1 MGRRPGSALSRPAEF
16 GYTVLVL
23 VLRTPKPALPKQ
35 DGAVSLDKQRDKL
48 PPLLPHSEDSEGV
61 GDESAT
67 RIPEEATEVYELVEE
82 GEVAGLPQPA
92 EPAEPPPS
100 APRPQAPEIPEETLQ
115 ELRALRAKVD
125 HKDRQIEQVMEA
137 YRGKKAETE
146 KLRKRIEKTE
156 RRKFEQSKGDFIAR
170 FVEVLDN
177 LDRAIDSIENAFD
190 PDSVLQGIM
199 LVRSRLVQ
207 LLKEEGLEK
216 IFVRGQI
223 YDPTYSEAAGMEEV
237 PDESQDGI
245 VLKELQPGYMLK
257 GSLLRVAR
265 VVVGRYGSE
274 PADARPAPSDP
285 SEATTK
291 AKVPTVSP
299 SARDAALDADDSD
312 SSWEANK
319 AGHELEFSED
329 GFDFSNDE

>member
-1 MGRRPGSALSRPAEF
+1 
-16 GYTVLVL
+16 
-23 VLRTPKPALPKQ
+23 
-35 DGAVSLDKQRDKL
+35 LDKQRDKL
-48 PPLLPHSEDSEGV
+48 PRLAPDSADSDGGGE
-61 GDESAT
+61 EPAS
-67 RIPEEATEVYELVEE
+67 RIPEEASEIFELVEE
-82 GEVAGLPQPA
+82 SGVAALP
-92 EPAEPPPS
+92 EPPPPS
-100 APRPQAPEIPEETLQ
+100 PPPARPQAPDLPEETIQ
-115 ELRALRAKVD
+115 ELRALKAKLD

-137 YRGKKAETE
+137 YRGKKEETE

-156 RRKFEQSKGDFIAR
+156 RRRFEQSKGDFIAR

-223 YDPTYSEAAGMEEV
+223 YDPTHSEAAGMESVAE
-237 PDESQDGI
+237 ESQDGM

-265 VVVGRYGSE
+265 VVVGRYGAE
-274 PADARPAPSDP
+274 ATDGGPTPP
-285 SEATTK
+285 SEATT
-291 AKVPTVSP
+291 ASRLPAAAPPP
-299 SARDAALDADDSD
+299 SRPSEPSEGDDSGSAWDADT
-312 SSWEANK
+312 

-329 GFDFSNDE
+329 GLDFSNE

>member
-1 MGRRPGSALSRPAEF
+1 M
-16 GYTVLVL
+16 
-23 VLRTPKPALPKQ
+23 
-35 DGAVSLDKQRDKL
+35 DKHRDKL
-48 PPLLPHSEDSEGV
+48 PRPAPASE
-61 GDESAT
+61 ESDGGGEELAS
-67 RIPEEATEVYELVEE
+67 RIPEEASEVYELVEE
-82 GEVAGLPQPA
+82 AGVGALPEQ
-92 EPAEPPPS
+92 EPPPPP
-100 APRPQAPEIPEETLQ
+100 PRPQAPELPEETVQ
-115 ELRALRAKVD
+115 ELRGLRAKLE

-137 YRGKKAETE
+137 YRAKKEETE
-146 KLRKRIEKTE
+146 KLRTRIEKTE

-223 YDPTYSEAAGMEEV
+223 YDPMHSEAAGMESV
-237 PDESQDGI
+237 PEESQDGI

-265 VVVGRYGSE
+265 VVVGRYGSDSTE
-274 PADARPAPSDP
+274 PRAPSDP
-285 SEATTK
+285 SEATT
-291 AKVPTVSP
+291 ATRVPASTSP
-299 SARDAALDADDSD
+299 PPKPSRPTEGDDSG
-312 SSWEANK
+312 SSWEADTS
-319 AGHELEFSED
+319 GHELEFSED
-329 GFDFSNDE
+329 GLDFSNE

>member
-1 MGRRPGSALSRPAEF
+1 
-16 GYTVLVL
+16 
-23 VLRTPKPALPKQ
+23 
-35 DGAVSLDKQRDKL
+35 LDKHRDKL
-48 PPLLPHSEDSEGV
+48 PQLLPDSEDSNAGAEA
-61 GDESAT
+61 SAT
-67 RIPEEATEVYELVEE
+67 RIPEEATEIYELVEE
-82 GEVAGLPQPA
+82 SGVEVP
-92 EPAEPPPS
+92 EPPASP
-100 APRPQAPEIPEETLQ
+100 APRAQAQPELPEEIVQ
-115 ELRALRAKVD
+115 ELRALRAKIE

-137 YRGKKAETE
+137 YRGKKEETE

-190 PDSVLQGIM
+190 PDAVLQGIM

-223 YDPTYSEAAGMEEV
+223 YDPTHSEAAGMEPV

-245 VLKELQPGYMLK
+245 VLRELQPGYMLK

-265 VVVGRYGSE
+265 VVVGRHGTETDSPETKAPPAE
-274 PADARPAPSDP
+274 PKTAPAKPAALES
-285 SEATTK
+285 SEATT
-291 AKVPTVSP
+291 AARTPTVSP
-299 SARDAALDADDSD
+299 SAPGAGADPDDSG
-312 SSWEANK
+312 SSWEADNSS
-319 AGHELEFSED
+319 HELEFSED
-329 GFDFSNDE
+329 GLDFSNE

>member
-1 MGRRPGSALSRPAEF
+1 LDKHRDRLPRPA
-16 GYTVLVL
+16 
-23 VLRTPKPALPKQ
+23 PASSDS
-35 DGAVSLDKQRDKL
+35 DGGGGEEPVS
-48 PPLLPHSEDSEGV
+48 
-61 GDESAT
+61 
-67 RIPEEATEVYELVEE
+67 RIPEEASEIYELVEE
-82 GEVAGLPQPA
+82 SSAGALP
-92 EPAEPPPS
+92 EREPPPPPP
-100 APRPQAPEIPEETLQ
+100 PRPPQPELPEETRE
-115 ELRALRAKVD
+115 ELRALKAKLD

-137 YRGKKAETE
+137 YRGKKEETE

-223 YDPTYSEAAGMEEV
+223 YDPTHSEAAGMESV
-237 PDESQDGI
+237 ADQSQDGM

-265 VVVGRYGSE
+265 VVVGRFGSE
-274 PADARPAPSDP
+274 SSEGAAAGPVVKDA
-285 SEATTK
+285 SEATT
-291 AKVPTVSP
+291 ATRVPTAAPSP
-299 SARDAALDADDSD
+299 PEPSEQIEGALGDDSG
-312 SSWEANK
+312 SWEADSS
-319 AGHELEFSED
+319 GHELEFSED
-329 GFDFSNDE
+329 GFDFSNE

>member
-1 MGRRPGSALSRPAEF
+1 M
-16 GYTVLVL
+16 
-23 VLRTPKPALPKQ
+23 
-35 DGAVSLDKQRDKL
+35 DKQRDKL
-48 PPLLPHSEDSEGV
+48 PRLAPESADSEG
-61 GDESAT
+61 GGEKPGS
-67 RIPEEATEVYELVEE
+67 RIPDEASEIYELVEE
-82 GEVAGLPQPA
+82 SGVAALPEA
-92 EPAEPPPS
+92 PPPPVRPP
-100 APRPQAPEIPEETLQ
+100 APDLPEETLQ
-115 ELRALRAKVD
+115 ELRALRAKID

-137 YRGKKAETE
+137 YRGKKEETE

-223 YDPTYSEAAGMEEV
+223 YDPTHSEAAGMEDV
-237 PDESQDGI
+237 PDESQDGM

-265 VVVGRYGSE
+265 VVVGRYGSDSGERPSDASEATTATRAPAIAPPASKASE
-274 PADARPAPSDP
+274 PADA
-285 SEATTK
+285 
-291 AKVPTVSP
+291 
-299 SARDAALDADDSD
+299 DDSG
-312 SSWEANK
+312 SSWEADHS
-319 AGHELEFSED
+319 GHELEFSED
-329 GFDFSNDE
+329 GFDFSNE

>member
-1 MGRRPGSALSRPAEF
+1 LE
-16 GYTVLVL
+16 
-23 VLRTPKPALPKQ
+23 
-35 DGAVSLDKQRDKL
+35 KQRDKL
-48 PPLLPHSEDSEGV
+48 PRLLP
-61 GDESAT
+61 ESADSDGGEDEPAS
-67 RIPEEATEVYELVEE
+67 RIPEEAAEIYELVEE
-82 GEVAGLPQPA
+82 SGVAALPEPAPQP
-92 EPAEPPPS
+92 PPPARPP
-100 APRPQAPEIPEETLQ
+100 APDLPEETIQ
-115 ELRALRAKVD
+115 ELRALRAKLD

-137 YRGKKAETE
+137 YRGKKEETE

-156 RRKFEQSKGDFIAR
+156 RRRFEQSKGDFIAR

-223 YDPTYSEAAGMEEV
+223 YDPTHSEAAGMESVEE
-237 PDESQDGI
+237 ESQDGM

-274 PADARPAPSDP
+274 SSERAASDP
-285 SEATTK
+285 SEATT
-291 AKVPTVSP
+291 ATRVPTTAPPPTDPTEP
-299 SARDAALDADDSD
+299 SEGDDSGA
-312 SSWEANK
+312 SWEADTS
-319 AGHELEFSED
+319 GHELEFGED
-329 GFDFSNDE
+329 GLDFSNE

>member
-1 MGRRPGSALSRPAEF
+1 LE
-16 GYTVLVL
+16 
-23 VLRTPKPALPKQ
+23 KQ
-35 DGAVSLDKQRDKL
+35 TDKL
-48 PPLLPHSEDSEGV
+48 PRLPP
-61 GDESAT
+61 ESADSAGGGEEPAS
-67 RIPEEATEVYELVEE
+67 RIPEEASEIYELVEE
-82 GEVAGLPQPA
+82 EGVAALP
-92 EPAEPPPS
+92 EREPPP
-100 APRPQAPEIPEETLQ
+100 PPPPQAPDLPEETIQ
-115 ELRALRAKVD
+115 EVRALRAKLE

-137 YRGKKAETE
+137 YRAKKDEIQ
-146 KLRKRIEKTE
+146 KLRTRIEKIE

-223 YDPTYSEAAGMEEV
+223 YDPTHSEAAGMEAV
-237 PDESQDGI
+237 PDESQDGM

-265 VVVGRYGSE
+265 VVVGRYGAE
-274 PADARPAPSDP
+274 ATDGETTEL
-285 SEATTK
+285 SEATT
-291 AKVPTVSP
+291 ADRIPMASPAPPTPNAP
-299 SARDAALDADDSD
+299 SEGDDS
-312 SSWEANK
+312 SSTWEADK
-319 AGHELEFSED
+319 SGHELEFSDD
-329 GFDFSNDE
+329 GFDFGDE

>member
-1 MGRRPGSALSRPAEF
+1 M
-16 GYTVLVL
+16 
-23 VLRTPKPALPKQ
+23 
-35 DGAVSLDKQRDKL
+35 DKQRDKL
-48 PPLLPHSEDSEGV
+48 PPRAP
-61 GDESAT
+61 ESAESDGGGEEPAS
-67 RIPEEATEVYELVEE
+67 RIPEEASEIYELVEE
-82 GEVAGLPQPA
+82 AGVAALP
-92 EPAEPPPS
+92 EPSPPP
-100 APRPQAPEIPEETLQ
+100 PRSPGPDLPEETVQ
-115 ELRALRAKVD
+115 ELRALRAKLD

-137 YRGKKAETE
+137 YRAKKEETE
-146 KLRKRIEKTE
+146 KLRTRIEKTE

-170 FVEVLDN
+170 FVESLDN

-223 YDPTYSEAAGMEEV
+223 YDPTHSEAAGMEAV

-265 VVVGRYGSE
+265 VVVGRYGVDSTE
-274 PADARPAPSDP
+274 PRAPSDP
-285 SEATTK
+285 SEATT
-291 AKVPTVSP
+291 AARIPTAAPAPAP
-299 SARDAALDADDSD
+299 SESSEGDDSG
-312 SSWEANK
+312 SWEADTS
-319 AGHELEFSED
+319 GHELEFSED
-329 GFDFSNDE
+329 GFDFSNE